1 MKLPVQGSGH
11 SGIFRNDYLMI
22 NSLFKDSLSD
32 DKYLS
37 FRIAILVI
45 LLGFAIRLFSFQ
57 YTYII
62 NPDGVLY
69 IHQARAIY
77 YGLGDSIL
85 TCSLG
90 FLSNYSIFI
99 VLAYKIFGD
108 WVVAAKS
115 VSLFFGTSTLVPLYL
130 LLNRFFKKEITLTA
144 TLVFALIPFFV
155 ATGVDVVRDP
165 VYWFF
170 SVLGL
175 YLFVSQ
181 IEKRNYLYLT
191 LSSLCF
197 IMAAWARIE
206 ATLFILVS
214 FIYILFVRQDGKV
227 QRTSIFAIP
236 VVLILL
242 FGIFGLTILNMPAD
256 DFHRGYEVTTK
267 FLAPVIEY
275 KNLRQSLAE
284 LMNQPLGGNLSAF
297 LHKARHLVW
306 LISLGT
312 LVKYGIAA
320 FFYPFFFIFI
330 IGLGGIWTRIK
341 EDRHILYLALIA
353 ASALVLLY
361 MHVLQ
366 TWMMFDRFLAIFIIP
381 SFIFVGFGLEKIIHF
396 LGSRFNL
403 RAHIALP
410 IICLLILAFALPKNL
425 KPREADKIV
434 FKEIGELI
442 AMREGSAHKTTVAS
456 SIAWISFYANL
467 KYKGALCPA
476 EYTDLERLAGDSYEK
491 FVRNLKQDGIRYF
504 LWEERRWPQERFDF
518 IKTKN
523 PEDFMKLG
531 EWRHPDT
538 GSLILFK
545 VI

>member
-1 MKLPVQGSGH
+1 
-11 SGIFRNDYLMI
+11 MI
-22 NSLFKDSLSD
+22 NSLFKDPLSD

-37 FRIAILVI
+37 FRIAILII

-77 YGLGDSIL
+77 YGLRDSIL
-85 TCSLG
+85 TCSMS

-115 VSLFFGTSTLVPLYL
+115 VSLFFGTLTLVPLYL
-130 LLNRFFKKEITLTA
+130 LLNRFLKKEITLTA

-181 IEKRNYLYLT
+181 IEKRNYLYLI

-242 FGIFGLTILNMPAD
+242 FGIFGLTILNMPTD
-256 DFHRGYEVTTK
+256 DFHRGYKVTTK

-284 LMNQPLGGNLSAF
+284 LMNQPLGGNLPAF

-312 LVKYGIAA
+312 LVKYGVTA

-403 RAHIALP
+403 RAHIALS

-491 FVRNLKQDGIRYF
+491 FLRNLNQDGIRYF

-531 EWRHPDT
+531 EWSHPDT
-538 GSLILFK
+538 GLLILFQ